1 MMNTENHTEKVSTS
15 ETTDVTSEAIQ
26 TDSSTSLDDKPV
38 KRKRGRPRKT
48 EVEAK
53 KKGNR
58 VARGRPKGDAAIMNE
73 YKARML
79 SSPKS
84 RQVLDAILSAALD
97 DEHKNQSAAW
107 KLVMDR
113 ILPAGMFEQEVSKG
127 NGRNAVNIT
136 ISGVGG
142 ESISIGAESK
152 SSDNDDS
159 EPFDGSYEVKD
170 VN

>member
-1 MMNTENHTEKVSTS
+1 MNTENHTEKVSTS
-15 ETTDVTSEAIQ
+15 ETTDVNSEAIQ
-26 TDSSTSLDDKPV
+26 TDSSDSLEEKPV

-48 EVEAK
+48 EVESK
-53 KKGNR
+53 KRGNR

-79 SSPKS
+79 NSPKS
-84 RQVLDAILSAALD
+84 RRVLESILDAALD

-142 ESISIGAESK
+142 ESINIGA
-152 SSDNDDS
+152 SSDTSNNDDS

>member
-15 ETTDVTSEAIQ
+15 ETTDVNSEAIQ
-26 TDSSTSLDDKPV
+26 KDTSSSLEDKPV

-48 EVEAK
+48 EVESK
-53 KKGNR
+53 KRGNR
-58 VARGRPKGDAAIMNE
+58 VARGRPKGDASIMNE

-79 SSPKS
+79 NSPKS
-84 RQVLDAILSAALD
+84 RRVLESILDAALD

-142 ESISIGAESK
+142 ESINIGA
-152 SSDNDDS
+152 SSDNSEAPD

>member
-1 MMNTENHTEKVSTS
+1 MSNQNPKENDI
-15 ETTDVTSEAIQ
+15 TTDVDYI
-26 TDSSTSLDDKPV
+26 DSKESLEPAPAPV
-38 KRKRGRPRKT
+38 KKKRGRPRKT
-48 EVEAK
+48 DVEAK
-53 KKGNR
+53 KAGNR
-58 VARGRPKGDAAIMNE
+58 RSVGRPKGDAAIMNE

-79 SSPKS
+79 NSPKS
-84 RQVLDAILSAALD
+84 RKVLETILEAALD

-127 NGRNAVNIT
+127 SSRNAVNIT

-142 ESISIGAESK
+142 ESINIGAESK
-152 SSDNDDS
+152 PSDNEDYL
-159 EPFDGSYEVKD
+159 DGEFKD

>member
-26 TDSSTSLDDKPV
+26 SKNDSLEKP

-48 EVEAK
+48 EVESK
-53 KKGNR
+53 KRGNR

-79 SSPKS
+79 NSPKS
-84 RQVLDAILSAALD
+84 RRVLESILDAALD

-127 NGRNAVNIT
+127 NGRNAIQINIT
-136 ISGVGG
+136 GVGG
-142 ESISIGAESK
+142 DTQVISEGSNNSEG
-152 SSDNDDS
+152 SDDA
-159 EPFDGSYEVKD
+159 FDGSYEVKD